1 MFPQSWQQASSQPPS
16 SKPSDVWWCQCRG
29 GAGQPRSVLQQR
41 TPWLCTVRRRAG
53 GTIRLITACTPRR
66 SGVGRPALVHRVAQ
80 AGAGRSA
87 ARWPEPCLKPMP
99 GSHVPPWILVA
110 PTGPWSWPAAPP
122 AVWLGYVG
130 VWGCGS
136 HSQKS
141 LQAASLCATLLLPC
155 GLRLGGVM
163 GAAGQLGTQH
173 SLCSSSKSCWA
184 QPAAAG
190 SLFAVCLWSVMR
202 QGGGCGCCTLC
213 VGVVGWV
220 LGRSA
225 GMHRAPTLSPTVA
238 NPAACMVGV
247 VSDMLRHPGLH
258 AGVGLAGC
266 SHGFCLGAVCFSLF
280 RKRLQLACGCWCQ
293 QQACLCARPHLD
305 RAADANRLQACFQLH
320 T

>member
-53 GTIRLITACTPRR
+53 RTIRLITACTPRR

-141 LQAASLCATLLLPC
+141 LQAASLCATLLFALWSASGRSDGCSWPVGDTAQPVFIQQELLGPACCSGQFVCCLPVV
-155 GLRLGGVM
+155 GN
-163 GAAGQLGTQH
+163 AAGRWVRLLH
-173 SLCSSSKSCWA
+173 L
-184 QPAAAG
+184 
-190 SLFAVCLWSVMR
+190 VC
-202 QGGGCGCCTLC
+202 GGGW
-213 VGVVGWV
+213 VG
-220 LGRSA
+220 A
-225 GMHRAPTLSPTVA
+225 RA
-238 NPAACMVGV
+238 
-247 VSDMLRHPGLH
+247 
-258 AGVGLAGC
+258 
-266 SHGFCLGAVCFSLF
+266 
-280 RKRLQLACGCWCQ
+280 
-293 QQACLCARPHLD
+293 
-305 RAADANRLQACFQLH
+305 
-320 T
+320 